1 VLSYLDRLC
10 RALAARDPGAIRAL
24 LADPMAGTLPA
35 AVRAEAEA
43 LARDPLREARAPLQA
58 FVFAHRMAQLMAA
71 VRPPAAAS
79 ANAPRSAA
87 TVEGAP
93 APPRAS
99 RRVTP
104 RRATAA

>member
-1 VLSYLDRLC
+1 MLSYLDRLC

-24 LADPMAGTLPA
+24 LADPMAGTLPV

-79 ANAPRSAA
+79 AVRPAA
-87 TVEGAP
+87 TAEAAP
-93 APPRAS
+93 APPRVA
-99 RRVTP
+99 RRVTT

>member
-1 VLSYLDRLC
+1 MLSYLDRLC

-58 FVFAHRMAQLMAA
+58 FVFAHRMAQLMAV
-71 VRPPAAAS
+71 VRPPAAVS
-79 ANAPRSAA
+79 ATRGAA
-87 TVEGAP
+87 AVEGAP
-93 APPRAS
+93 APPRAA
-99 RRVTP
+99 RRVTG